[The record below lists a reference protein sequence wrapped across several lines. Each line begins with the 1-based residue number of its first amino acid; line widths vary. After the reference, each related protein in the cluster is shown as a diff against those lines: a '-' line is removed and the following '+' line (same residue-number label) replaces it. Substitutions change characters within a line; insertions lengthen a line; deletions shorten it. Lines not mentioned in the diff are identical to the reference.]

1 MFLFQITVKPTN
13 FEKLYNGIE
22 GFKLGI
28 LRFGMESAILKRVK
42 NKSVLTQNWDMSVP
56 KFSLS
61 LRRFFF
67 LCPLS
72 LLAKKYF
79 VCWQICSL
87 HQNKPDIPVRSSM
100 N

>member
-1 MFLFQITVKPTN
+1 MFQFQITVKTTN

-67 LCPLS
+67 SLSTVFACKEILCA
-72 LLAKKYF
+72 LAD
-79 VCWQICSL
+79 L
-87 HQNKPDIPVRSSM
+87 
-100 N
+100 

>member
-67 LCPLS
+67 SVHCLCLQRNTLCAGRFVVYIKTS
-72 LLAKKYF
+72 LIFLF
-79 VCWQICSL
+79 V
-87 HQNKPDIPVRSSM
+87 HP
-100 N
+100 